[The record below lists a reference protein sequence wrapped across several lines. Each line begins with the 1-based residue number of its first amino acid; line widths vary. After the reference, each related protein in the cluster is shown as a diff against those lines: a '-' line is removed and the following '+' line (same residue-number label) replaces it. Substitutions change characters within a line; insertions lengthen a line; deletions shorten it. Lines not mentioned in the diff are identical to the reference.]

1 MESHGGKMK
10 LLSQDRYFNYSDSP
24 IPLAAKAIR
33 KEFEELSKE
42 LLERDRTGVNWSY
55 KFKTFALPRSDKS
68 LLDKG
73 NYCLSRTVSSFSD
86 RLDEQLQV
94 LVQYPQLLS

>member
-1 MESHGGKMK
+1 
-10 LLSQDRYFNYSDSP
+10 
-24 IPLAAKAIR
+24 
-33 KEFEELSKE
+33 
-42 LLERDRTGVNWSY
+42 
-55 KFKTFALPRSDKS
+55 LPRSDKS